1 MTLLQQTVIF
11 LGAAIVVAPVFKKLG
26 LGSVLGYL
34 AAGILIGPAG
44 FGWIGEIEQVRQF
57 AEFGVVMLLFVI
69 GLELKISRLSLMR
82 RTVFGL
88 GSAQVVIT
96 VVLISLIAS
105 LAGLPL
111 QTALVVGVAL
121 AMSSTSFALQ
131 LLSERQELSQAHGRA
146 SFGVLLFQVLFAI
159 PLLAAVPLLSPEH
172 SSTDPLWLS
181 LSRAV
186 GVLLLVLVIARYLLR
201 HLLRQIAII
210 RSQEM
215 MTAVALFVVT
225 GTAVLMELAGLSM
238 ALGAFLAGILLADS
252 EFRHQLE
259 ADIEPFKSL
268 LLGLFFIAIGMTFQ
282 WTPIVENPWLV
293 IALTFGLLALKGII
307 LVVLGRLF
315 SLTKHSAIRLA
326 AVLSHGGG
334 FTFVIFITAV
344 AAGIMSQS
352 LSNLLMVV
360 AILSMMLT
368 PPLMLLA
375 DSVLRKS
382 VQPTMAS
389 AIEAD
394 MPDDNPIIIA
404 GFGRFGQIVARI
416 LAGKRI
422 PFTALDSSFAHI
434 NFLRKF
440 GNRVYFGDATRLE
453 LLRAAGA
460 DDAKLLLIA
469 IDDFNATLTIAR
481 LCREHF
487 PQLKVMAR
495 ARNRQH
501 VYQLM
506 EADVAVIKREVLG
519 SSLEMA
525 LHVLMAH
532 GIDNE
537 DAERTVRRFKAHDEE
552 RIQRGFHHWEDEE
565 KMRQSALQAVEEL
578 QKLFEEDAKEQRS

>member
-11 LGAAIVVAPVFKKLG
+11 LGAAIVIAPLFKKLG

-44 FGWIGEIEQVRQF
+44 FGWIGEVEQVMQF
-57 AEFGVVMLLFVI
+57 AEFGVVMLLFII

-82 RTVFGL
+82 HFVFGL

-96 VVLISLIAS
+96 IAILSLIGW
-105 LAGLPL
+105 LAGLSL
-111 QTALVVGVAL
+111 QTAVVVGVAL

-131 LLSERQELSQAHGRA
+131 LLSERQELLQVHGRA
-146 SFGVLLFQVLFAI
+146 SFGVLLFQVLAAI

-172 SSTDPLWLS
+172 SSSEPLWIS
-181 LSRAV
+181 LTRAV
-186 GVLLLVLVIARYLLR
+186 GVLLAVLVIARYLLR
-201 HLLRQIAII
+201 YLLRQIA
-210 RSQEM
+210 RVHSQEM

-225 GTAVLMELAGLSM
+225 GTASLMEFAGLSM

-268 LLGLFFIAIGMTFQ
+268 LLGLFFISIGMTFE
-282 WTPIVENPWLV
+282 WAPVLEHPLLV
-293 IALTFGLLALKGII
+293 TALTFGLLSLKGVI
-307 LVVLGRLF
+307 LMVLGRVF
-315 SLTKHSAIRLA
+315 GLTKHSAIRFA

-344 AAGIMSQS
+344 AAGVISQS
-352 LSNLLMVV
+352 LSSMLMVV

-368 PPLMLLA
+368 PLLIMA
-375 DSVLRKS
+375 VDSLLRKNTR
-382 VQPTMAS
+382 PTDVS
-389 AIEAD
+389 AIDAD

-404 GFGRFGQIVARI
+404 GFGRFGQVVARI
-416 LAGKRI
+416 LTGKRI
-422 PFTALDSSFAHI
+422 PFTALDSSLAHI
-434 NFLRKF
+434 DFLRKF
-440 GNRVYFGDATRLE
+440 GNRIHYGDATRLE

-460 DDAKLLLIA
+460 EEAKLILIA
-469 IDDFNATLTIAR
+469 VDDVDAALKIAR

-506 EADVAVIKREVLG
+506 EEDAAVIKRETLG

-525 LHVLMAH
+525 VHILKAH
-532 GIDNE
+532 GLSDE
-537 DAERTVRRFKAHDEE
+537 DANGTVQRFKKYDEE
-552 RIQRGFHHWEDEE
+552 RILQGFQYWEDEE
-565 KMRQSALQAVEEL
+565 KMQQSARHAVEEL
-578 QKLFEEDAKEQRS
+578 QKLFEEDAGEKN